1 MNIVLYGIKNCDT
14 VKKARCWLESHQTEY
29 TFHDFRID
37 GLTKNML
44 KDFLKHVDWETLL
57 NKRGTTWR
65 KLPESQKNNIDDSK
79 ALKLMVKYPTLIKR
93 PILNHRCKYF
103 VGFSENQ
110 YKKIILWNDSIDS
123 KVGFRKI
130 LME

>member
-14 VKKARCWLESHQTEY
+14 VKKARRWLESHQAKY

-65 KLPESQKNNIDDSK
+65 KLPESQKKNIDESK
-79 ALKLMVKYPTLIKR
+79 ALKLMVEYPTLIKR
-93 PILNHRCKYF
+93 PILNHGCKYL
-103 VGFSENQ
+103 VGFCDNQ
-110 YKKIILWNDSIDS
+110 YKKIIL
-123 KVGFRKI
+123 
-130 LME
+130 